1 MLVNLLFDEHLPK
14 IVPSPIVSLLL
25 VKPPAGMKKHIKQ
38 KSMERLYIKGMQM
51 TQKYVGKRKIY
62 RFTSVENN
70 ATFKSW

>member
-51 TQKYVGKRKIY
+51 TQCM
-62 RFTSVENN
+62 
-70 ATFKSW
+70 